1 MKLYKLDSLGKIRVW
16 EVKKKGNK
24 IIVEYGKEDGSM
36 REVEEEVRFG
46 VAGRTVSEQIELQ
59 INSMIN
65 KKKDNGYIEERSSVV
80 KNPKNSLG
88 FHKPMLAGKI
98 DYDKITYSNCYV
110 QRKYDGHR
118 CLITMHNGTA
128 IAYSRGGKLIT
139 SINHIL
145 DEITGAGRLEE
156 GETIDGELY
165 VHGMALQDISSLV
178 RTQKNQ
184 SPRLVYHCYDLV
196 SEDTFP
202 VRLNIIQGKME
213 RMKHSLAVETFH
225 INKENEIF
233 NLFNKFR
240 DAGYEGA
247 IVRWGQS
254 GYQDGKRVKYLMKV
268 KDFIREEF
276 KVKNIIPSSEGM
288 ARLVCNSRG
297 GEFNV
302 FAHGTHVQKREILIN
317 KEKYIG
323 RYITVE
329 FASYTNSGKPS
340 QGIAVEWREEI
351 DFR

>member
-1 MKLYKLDSLGKIRVW
+1 MKLYKLDSLGKVRVW
-16 EVKKKGNK
+16 EIKREENK
-24 IIVEYGKEDGSM
+24 IIVSHGREGGSM
-36 REVEEEVRFG
+36 QGKEEEVRFG
-46 VAGRTVSEQIELQ
+46 VAGRTVSEQIEFQ
-59 INSMIN
+59 INSMIKKRKDKGYVDN
-65 KKKDNGYIEERSSVV
+65 KSSVV

-145 DEITGAGRLEE
+145 HEITGAGRLEE

-213 RMKHSLAVETFH
+213 RLKYSLAVETFH
-225 INKENEIF
+225 VINQSSITNYF
-233 NLFNKFR
+233 NHFR
-240 DAGYEGA
+240 AEGYEGA

-268 KDFIREEF
+268 KDFISKEY
-276 KVKNIIPSSEGM
+276 KVKNIVPSSEGM
-288 ARLVCNSRG
+288 ARLVCNSKG
-297 GEFNV
+297 GEFKV
-302 FAHGTHVQKREILIN
+302 FAHGTHVQKREILVN

-323 RYITVE
+323 KYIVVE
-329 FASYTNSGKPS
+329 FAGYTNSGKPS
-340 QGIAVEWREEI
+340 QPVAVDWREKGE
-351 DFR
+351 F